1 MMAHNEVDEPKYAK
15 YRPIG
20 IQIGRT
26 DAVIAVIAVIA
37 RIKRLI
43 A

>member
-1 MMAHNEVDEPKYAK
+1 MIAHNEVDEPKYAK

-26 DAVIAVIAVIA
+26 DAVIAVIA
-37 RIKRLI
+37 RIKRVI